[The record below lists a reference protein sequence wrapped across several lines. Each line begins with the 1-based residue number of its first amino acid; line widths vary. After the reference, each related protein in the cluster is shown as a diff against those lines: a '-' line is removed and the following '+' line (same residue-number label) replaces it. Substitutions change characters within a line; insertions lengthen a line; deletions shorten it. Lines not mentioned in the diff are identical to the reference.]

1 MWLSPEE
8 KLPPVGGAP
17 EWKQL
22 AVRPTRLGVGLLV
35 MVLLLWL
42 VGLQYQVN
50 LAYAVAFWLLGFAVV
65 AGLLNL
71 RQLLALRLE
80 VAMPHEVFAGGEAVL
95 LVSAKD
101 NVRNRW
107 LWLCNEEDFVS
118 EPKSAAI
125 WREWPLAAG
134 QGEPFQWTVPARH
147 HGYLRI
153 PVLRTASLAPFG
165 ICLVQCSWSWTTQ
178 MVVYPAPLPHTPD
191 TLTRPDGEEDASR
204 PPLQGGDELA
214 YLQPHQEGMPL
225 HHIAW
230 KSYAKTGQMLDKRF
244 DMPQSAVRSMVI
256 SYKDYPSISHKERL
270 AGLLCHRVLEAERSG
285 QPYVLEL
292 PHRTIAPQKGQ
303 REMALTALALL

>member
-8 KLPPVGGAP
+8 KLPPVDGAP

-35 MVLLLWL
+35 MVALLWL

-107 LWLCNEEDFVS
+107 LWL
-118 EPKSAAI
+118 
-125 WREWPLAAG
+125 
-134 QGEPFQWTVPARH
+134 
-147 HGYLRI
+147 
-153 PVLRTASLAPFG
+153 
-165 ICLVQCSWSWTTQ
+165 
-178 MVVYPAPLPHTPD
+178 
-191 TLTRPDGEEDASR
+191 
-204 PPLQGGDELA
+204 
-214 YLQPHQEGMPL
+214 
-225 HHIAW
+225 
-230 KSYAKTGQMLDKRF
+230 
-244 DMPQSAVRSMVI
+244 
-256 SYKDYPSISHKERL
+256 
-270 AGLLCHRVLEAERSG
+270 
-285 QPYVLEL
+285 
-292 PHRTIAPQKGQ
+292 
-303 REMALTALALL
+303 